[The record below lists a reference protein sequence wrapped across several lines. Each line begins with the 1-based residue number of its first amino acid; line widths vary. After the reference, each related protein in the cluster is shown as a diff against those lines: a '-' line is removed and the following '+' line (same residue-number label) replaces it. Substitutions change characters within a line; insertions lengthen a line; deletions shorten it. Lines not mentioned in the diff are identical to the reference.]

1 MTDTG
6 LEVVLRRDRQVTA
19 GALVLVVILAWAY
32 VAWYATVTMQPAV
45 ADAGMAMDMGMD
57 MSGHAMDMGP
67 ASVARPW
74 SGLDLLFVGTMWT
87 AMMVGMMTPSAAP
100 MILLYARVG
109 RSAVAQG
116 KPFASSAWFA
126 AGYLLA
132 WTGFALAATGAQWA
146 LQQLAL
152 LGPMMQTTNR
162 YLGGGILIAAGIYQF
177 TPLKN
182 ACLGQCRA
190 PLTFIQQ
197 HGGFRRDAAGSLQLG
212 FTHGLYCIGC
222 CWALMVLLF
231 VGGVM
236 NPVWI
241 AGIVA
246 LVLVEKLVPAAR
258 WVPQL
263 AGLALLVAGIWMIA
277 AS

>member
-1 MTDTG
+1 
-6 LEVVLRRDRQVTA
+6 
-19 GALVLVVILAWAY
+19 
-32 VAWYATVTMQPAV
+32 
-45 ADAGMAMDMGMD
+45 
-57 MSGHAMDMGP
+57 
-67 ASVARPW
+67 
-74 SGLDLLFVGTMWT
+74 
-87 AMMVGMMTPSAAP
+87 
-100 MILLYARVG
+100 
-109 RSAVAQG
+109 
-116 KPFASSAWFA
+116 
-126 AGYLLA
+126 
-132 WTGFALAATGAQWA
+132 
-146 LQQLAL
+146 
-152 LGPMMQTTNR
+152 MQTTNR
-162 YLGGGILIAAGIYQF
+162 YLGGGILVAAGIYQF

-263 AGLALLVAGIWMIA
+263 AGLALLVAGIWVIA

>member
-1 MTDTG
+1 MSDTA
-6 LEVVLRRDRQVTA
+6 LEAVLRRDRLVTA
-19 GALVLVVILAWAY
+19 VALTLVAILAWGY
-32 VAWYATVTMQPAV
+32 VAWFGTISMPPVLT
-45 ADAGMAMDMGMD
+45 DTGMD
-57 MSGHAMDMGP
+57 MRMDGHSMASQPMDMRL
-67 ASVARPW
+67 SSSPW
-74 SGLDLLFVGTMWT
+74 SVTDLLFLAAMWT
-87 AMMVGMMTPSAAP
+87 TMMVGMMTPSAAP

-109 RSAVAQG
+109 RSAAAQG
-116 KPFASSAWFA
+116 KPFASTAWFA

-132 WTGFALAATGAQWA
+132 WTGFALVATGAQWG

-152 LGPMMQTTNR
+152 LGPMMQSTNR
-162 YLGGGILIAAGIYQF
+162 LLGGGILVAAGIYQF

-190 PLTFIQQ
+190 PLNFIQE
-197 HGGFRRDAAGSLQLG
+197 HGGFRRDAAGSLRLG
-212 FTHGLYCIGC
+212 LLHGLYCVGC

-246 LVLVEKLVPAAR
+246 LVLVEKLAPAAR
-258 WVPQL
+258 WVSRG
-263 AGLALLVAGIWMIA
+263 AGALLLGAGVWVLA
-277 AS
+277 TA